1 MKINNPYILHVIIG
15 SIFFIIFT
23 CLLGHKVLLLLMLVV
38 AIVLAIL
45 LIKNLSK
52 LFNNTRII
60 LIAKIVIICFV
71 SLLAYIS
78 FVNISQKSMVASIFN
93 LKNIVQVDASF
104 AGTKNIEKLYTSNS
118 IVVLEDLKT
127 KNNEEDGPL
136 IGVCTRRYEVNI
148 GYDDVSKLF
157 DNATV
162 MQNVCKGDYSSL
174 PKPEILAVNNVNQDI
189 KGNFSIDDDCFKYET
204 DPEHR
209 KNAIRLLLLRHHVL
223 NVNESKKKL
232 QTFLSMDCPI
242 DTSNITN

>member
-118 IVVLEDLKT
+118 IVVLE
-127 KNNEEDGPL
+127 NNEEDGPL

-157 DNATV
+157 DDTTV

-204 DPEHR
+204 DPKHR
-209 KNAIRLLLLRHHVL
+209 KNAIYLLLLRHHVL